1 MGTKR
6 IGKVIIQIGGSRVE
20 ALPGASCDIGGDNRA
35 TVKGSNEIL
44 GYSAE
49 PQQSK
54 LECTVSIGEGTSA
67 RDFDQ
72 AEISYTFQSD
82 TGQIWACSKAWLTA
96 PPSITGGNTG
106 GLKLTYEGLPCEE
119 VI

>member
-6 IGKVIIQIGGSRVE
+6 IGKAIIQIDGSRVE
-20 ALPGASCDIGGDNRA
+20 ALPGANCDLGGDNRT

-44 GYSAE
+44 GFSAE

-54 LECTVSIGEGTSA
+54 LEVTVSCGEGTSA
-67 RDFDQ
+67 RDFDKDN
-72 AEISYTFQSD
+72 ISYIFESD
-82 TGQIWACSKAWLTA
+82 TGQLWSCPKAWCTT
-96 PPSITGGNTG
+96 PPSVSAGNTG
-106 GLKLTYEGLPCEE
+106 GIKLTFEGLPCVE